1 MAFGW
6 DDLAMLA
13 VTAYGSMA
21 SGDAAKKQGQGGKN
35 ALAEQQRQ
43 YNIALA
49 MLEPQRGLGYGAQ
62 QDIASLYGYRLPGY
76 TPLNALGGSTGNT
89 AGGSSNWAV
98 GSPVNVGGKKA
109 SDGLMDKAN
118 AFGGSGGGRRFGA
131 TIDPVTGT
139 VNVNAKRHEDRRS
152 EMATNYL
159 RGNTDELKGGKFKR
173 IRKGIDAMREQGYQW
188 TPGTP
193 EPTAGVMDGR
203 ESQNAMLDRFQQMP
217 GYQFGMREGTN
228 ALQQSAANRGGLFS
242 GDTGKDLMSWGQ
254 DYAGTKF
261 GEEFNRL
268 MAMAGMGQTATNS
281 AVNVGQN
288 YANNAGNAYQNI
300 ADSRASGV
308 MGQANTIG
316 NGLNSW
322 LNYRLLNRNLGGNGY
337 QVPDDIRDFQYPFGG

>member
-1 MAFGW
+1 MGTLGAIKPKG
-6 DDLAMLA
+6 LKRLQRSGL
-13 VTAYGSMA
+13 TAA
-21 SGDAAKKQGQGGKN
+21 DIQQLQG
-35 ALAEQQRQ
+35 
-43 YNIALA
+43 
-49 MLEPQRGLGYGAQ
+49 
-62 QDIASLYGYRLPGY
+62 
-76 TPLNALGGSTGNT
+76 LGGSTGNMQPQPAT
-89 AGGSSNWAV
+89 GGQ
-98 GSPVNVGGKKA
+98 GSA
-109 SDGLMDKAN
+109 
-118 AFGGSGGGRRFGA
+118 
-131 TIDPVTGT
+131 
-139 VNVNAKRHEDRRS
+139 
-152 EMATNYL
+152 
-159 RGNTDELKGGKFKR
+159 
-173 IRKGIDAMREQGYQW
+173 
-188 TPGTP
+188 
-193 EPTAGVMDGR
+193 
-203 ESQNAMLDRFQQMP
+203 LDRLSQMP

-337 QVPDDIRDFQYPFGG
+337 QVPDDIRNFQYPFGG